1 MHKTLIMI
9 ICLFILPE
17 NSFGLQTLLKA
28 ESGQLL
34 SRRFYKVPICSPIKK
49 RFFSN
54 TPFNEQIPVPEIKK
68 EIPQV
73 SSGDDIHDLPSDKEK
88 FVDDMA
94 KYDRNVLHD
103 EAVKKKDWEKN
114 LQEGWSDFAK
124 AAKEN
129 HELSSDK
136 FFGDRTKSD
145 QSAKKED
152 RLEVIRD
159 LAEKMIIKGIDPKD
173 VSEIT
178 GLSDK
183 DILDLKSKE

>member
-34 SRRFYKVPICSPIKK
+34 SRRFYKVPICSPAKK

-54 TPFNEQIPVPEIKK
+54 MPFNEQIPVPEIKK

-159 LAEKMIIKGIDPKD
+159 LAEKMIIKEIDPKD